1 MKKSGL
7 SSVHVFAKKWQ
18 IPMIDHRKVLNFCK
32 KDMLSHK
39 MSVRQEYK
47 RKLKAPY
54 IQVVDHSRKYWPEFV
69 EFKNFPFLDTAVPL
83 PHSPFDT
90 WYKGN
95 ANGNTVKAKEGPV
108 QFCGLYKEEYKV
120 LRVHI
125 NSAKHRS
132 AAMDDSNYASLD
144 AVIKQGTSWEDFAK
158 SVEKKYN
165 ILKDE
170 KAKTKL

>member
-1 MKKSGL
+1 
-7 SSVHVFAKKWQ
+7 
-18 IPMIDHRKVLNFCK
+18 
-32 KDMLSHK
+32 

-54 IQVVDHSRKYWPEFV
+54 IKVVDHSRKYRPEFV

-108 QFCGLYKEEYKV
+108 QFCGLCKEEYKV
-120 LRVHI
+120 FRVHI